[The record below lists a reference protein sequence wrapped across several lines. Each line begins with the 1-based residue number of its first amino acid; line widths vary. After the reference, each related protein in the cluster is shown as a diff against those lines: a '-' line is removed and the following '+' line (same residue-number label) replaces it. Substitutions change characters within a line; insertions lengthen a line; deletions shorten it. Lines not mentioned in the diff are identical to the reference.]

1 MKSVPQDDVGF
12 PEDRER
18 AEERLNELVEED
30 DDTEPDGD
38 EAVIDSR
45 STADRTVTAT
55 ADRTVTATAA
65 ISRLPDRTR
74 TRSSPPQS
82 P

>member
-55 ADRTVTATAA
+55 AA